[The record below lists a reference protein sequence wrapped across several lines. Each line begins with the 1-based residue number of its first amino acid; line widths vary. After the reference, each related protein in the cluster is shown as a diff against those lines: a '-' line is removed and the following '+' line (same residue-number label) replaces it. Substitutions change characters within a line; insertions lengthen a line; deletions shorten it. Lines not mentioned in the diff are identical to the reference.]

1 MVFSGGALN
10 LKLLGG
16 SSTELGGKRALAPT
30 VKRAVMSAGIGS
42 SLVLIRDNTPQECA
56 SLARARAASGPRA
69 HRTPARPSTYP
80 SSMKLS
86 LSFSR
91 GALDPSLSLLPS
103 RV

>member
-56 SLARARAASGPRA
+56 SRRSPLPRARRPA
-69 HRTPARPSTYP
+69 TPPFRHPLPNRSTLP
-80 SSMKLS
+80 LIFMLANVR
-86 LSFSR
+86 LDMERR
-91 GALDPSLSLLPS
+91 G
-103 RV
+103 